1 MRSAHYTDNVFMKDL
16 PQTAEELRLDVEDLI
31 FNDYPSVIVRWSE
44 KNSEQ
49 PVEM

>member
-1 MRSAHYTDNVFMKDL
+1 MCRLIMKDL
-16 PQTAEELRLDVEDLI
+16 PQTAEELRLDTEDLI
-31 FNDYPSVIVRWSE
+31 FNDYASVIVRWLE